1 MTRSSHDWH
10 QLGRQLQEQG
20 QLPEAER
27 AYHQAL
33 RLDPGR
39 LRSLNNLAV
48 LCMGRERYAEAEAL
62 LDQALNMAA
71 ERWADPLTTH
81 RPELAQEWALL
92 LNSRC
97 QLALH
102 HDQFQEARLWAR
114 VLLKLQ
120 PDAPGLANLG
130 VTLSWLN
137 QPAAARRSQWLGLG
151 GDREPI
157 WPQEPLGPPLALWT
171 APGSA
176 FEAARLHQQL
186 CNLATGF
193 LDRDPLARDGWQL
206 LLARLATEPA
216 AWLAVPQPWQGLWS
230 GEPLQQLVVW
240 DEQGYGDALQ
250 CLRWLPAACE
260 RVDQLIVLLRPE
272 LLELVRQRLALPAHC
287 NLQTLDPA
295 RDRPWD
301 RGMIHCPLMAL
312 PAALLP
318 PGARIA
324 LEATPVLQRWAQPTP
339 DQRRF
344 GLVWA
349 AGQKDN
355 PEARRSARLRSM
367 PAELLL
373 AHAQTWEADLLALQ
387 LGPELEQARPWIEA
401 GLLDTLEPGGCW
413 LQSAQLVE
421 RLDVVITVD
430 TAMAHLA
437 GSLGVPC
444 VLLLNQV
451 CDWRWFA
458 GDIPVPW
465 YSSVRILRAPALN
478 AWEPLL
484 QQVPGVIDAMLV
496 S

>member
-1 MTRSSHDWH
+1 MTRTSHDWH

-20 QLPEAER
+20 QLVEAEQ

-33 RLDPGR
+33 GLEPGR

-48 LCMGRERYAEAEAL
+48 LCMAQARFLESEAL
-62 LDQALNMAA
+62 LDLALSLA
-71 ERWADPLTTH
+71 EQRWADALTTH
-81 RPELAQEWALL
+81 RAELAQEWALL

-114 VLLKLQ
+114 VLLQLQ
-120 PDAPGLANLG
+120 PEAPGLANLG

-157 WPQEPLGPPLALWT
+157 WPQEPLGPPLPLWT
-171 APGSA
+171 AASSA
-176 FEAARLHQQL
+176 IDSACLHQQL
-186 CNLATGF
+186 CNLATGL
-193 LDRDPLARDGWQL
+193 LDRDPLARDGWHL

-216 AWLAVPQPWQGLWS
+216 AWLAASQPWQGLWC
-230 GEPLQQLVVW
+230 GERLRQLVVW

-260 RVDQLIVLLRPE
+260 RVEHLTLLLRPP
-272 LLELVRQRLALPAHC
+272 LLELVRQRLVLPAHC
-287 NLQTLDPA
+287 SLQPLDPA

-301 RGMIHCPLMAL
+301 LDVVHCPLMAL
-312 PAALLP
+312 PVALEP
-318 PGARIA
+318 PGGRIA
-324 LEATPVLQRWAQPTP
+324 LQATPVLQRVAQPRP
-339 DQRRF
+339 GLRRF

-367 PAELLL
+367 PAQLLL
-373 AHAQTWEADLLALQ
+373 AHAQTWQADLLALQ

-401 GLLDTLEPGGCW
+401 GVLGTLEPGGDW

-421 RLDVVITVD
+421 QLDVVITVD

-451 CDWRWFA
+451 CDWRWFV
-458 GDIPVPW
+458 GDIPAPW

-478 AWEPLL
+478 AWEALL
-484 QQVPGVIDAMLV
+484 QQVPGVIDAMLL